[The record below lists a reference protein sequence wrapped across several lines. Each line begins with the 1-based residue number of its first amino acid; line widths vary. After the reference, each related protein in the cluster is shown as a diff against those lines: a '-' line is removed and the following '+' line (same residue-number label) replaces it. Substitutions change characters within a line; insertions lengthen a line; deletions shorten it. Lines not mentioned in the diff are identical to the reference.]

1 MRRFARR
8 MWTERRERMNVKHA
22 VSRRNFVGSVAA
34 AIGALKVGA
43 ADLLA
48 QTRGGMP
55 AGQAAPRRASVE
67 EYDAFAKLS
76 SNENPYGPPES
87 VMKAMNYGFK
97 YANRYGYPDGGI
109 VEEIAKHHGVKPENI
124 LLYAGSGEILDVVGT
139 TFTQGGKKVVG
150 VEPSYSQVYQHVTR
164 IKGDAI
170 LLELTKDYRQDM
182 PSIVKAAKTHY
193 RDVGF
198 VYLCNPNNPTGV
210 TVTKQE
216 VKQLLDGLPDDMP
229 VLIDEAYH
237 HFVDDPNYATSVPY
251 VVEGRPVIIARTF
264 AKIAALAGMRL
275 GYAVAS
281 KDMIE
286 KMRPYSMGSINA
298 IVKWGGVA
306 ALKDT
311 DSQARVKKLTTDLR
325 TKTTAELQALG
336 YDVIPSQTN
345 FFMVHI
351 RRQVQPVIEE
361 FRKKGV
367 LVGRPFPPM
376 LEHLRVS
383 IGTAE
388 EMDRFVAAFKEIFPA
403 GKSTTA
409 GGKAGA

>member
-1 MRRFARR
+1 
-8 MWTERRERMNVKHA
+8 
-22 VSRRNFVGSVAA
+22 
-34 AIGALKVGA
+34 
-43 ADLLA
+43 
-48 QTRGGMP
+48 
-55 AGQAAPRRASVE
+55 
-67 EYDAFAKLS
+67 
-76 SNENPYGPPES
+76 
-87 VMKAMNYGFK
+87 MKAMNSAFK

-124 LLYAGSGEILDVVGT
+124 LLAAGSGEVLDVVGT

-170 LLELTKDYRQDM
+170 LLELTKDHRQDM
-182 PSIVKAAKTHY
+182 PSIIRAAKTHY

-198 VYLCNPNNPTGV
+198 VYLCNPNNPTGII
-210 TVTKQE
+210 VTKQE
-216 VKQLLDGLPDDMP
+216 VKQLLDGLPEDMP

-237 HFVDDPNYATSVPY
+237 HFVEDPNYATSVPY
-251 VVEGRPVIIARTF
+251 VLEGRPVIITRTF
-264 AKIAALAGMRL
+264 SKIAALAGMRL

-281 KDMIE
+281 KDLIE
-286 KMRPYSMGSINA
+286 RMRPYSISSVNA

-311 DSQARVKKLTTDLR
+311 ASQQQVRETTTRLRKKTSAD
-325 TKTTAELQALG
+325 LQALG
-336 YDVIPSQTN
+336 YEVIPSETN

-351 RRQVQPVIEE
+351 RRPVVPVIEE

-376 LEHLRVS
+376 TEHLRVS

-388 EMDRFVAAFKEIFPA
+388 EMDRFLAAFKEIFPA
-403 GKSTTA
+403 RASTA
-409 GGKAGA
+409 GQ